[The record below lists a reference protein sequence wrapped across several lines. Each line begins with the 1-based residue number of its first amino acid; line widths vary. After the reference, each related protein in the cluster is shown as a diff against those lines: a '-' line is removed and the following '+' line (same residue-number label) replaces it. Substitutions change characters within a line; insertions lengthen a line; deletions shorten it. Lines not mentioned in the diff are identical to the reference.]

1 MNSLYGAIA
10 NKYFRYFDILIA
22 EGITLTGQLV
32 INKAEDAIYTY
43 LNGFLKNFKSK
54 DYVIAMD
61 TDSIYLNVEDVI
73 SQFSPKNPVAFL
85 DEFGSKALEPLFQKT
100 FQGLADMTQAY
111 KNTMNMKRE
120 VIADRAIWTAK
131 KRYILNVHNSEGVQY
146 AQPKIK
152 MKGIEAVK
160 SSTPKVCRE
169 AMKNL
174 FSVIISGNQK
184 QTQDAIAKFRREFE
198 SMTPEQIGLPRGV
211 TNIRKYADR
220 KSIYTKGTPLHV
232 RGCLMHNWMLD
243 EVNCKSVA
251 KIKNGEKIKYIFL
264 RPQNPTRENCIAFVG
279 KLPEEFKIESYIDFD
294 MQFQKA
300 FLEPIQLI
308 LNAIG
313 WSAEERSS
321 LEDFFA

>member
-1 MNSLYGAIA
+1 M
-10 NKYFRYFDILIA
+10 
-22 EGITLTGQLV
+22 QLV
-32 INKAEDAIYTY
+32 ECD
-43 LNGFLKNFKSK
+43 NFKVENLGK
-54 DYVIAMD
+54 MEVDVYDIEVEDNHNFFGNNICVHN
-61 TDSIYLNVEDVI
+61 SIYIDVNDVI
-73 SQFSPKNPVAFL
+73 KSFNPKDPVKFL
-85 DEFGSKALEPLFQKT
+85 DEFGSKAIEPLFKKS
-100 FQGLADMTQAY
+100 FAELADITNAF

-131 KRYILNVHNSEGVQY
+131 KRYIMNVHNSEGVQY
-146 AQPKIK
+146 AKPKIK

-160 SSTPKVCRE
+160 SSTPKICRE

-174 FSVIISGNQK
+174 FAVIISGNQK
-184 QTQDAIAKFRREFE
+184 QTQDAIATFRKEFE
-198 SMTPEQIGLPRGV
+198 QLSPEQIGLPRGV
-211 TNIRKYADR
+211 TNVRKYSDR

-243 EVNCKSVA
+243 QVNCKSVP

-279 KLPEEFKIESYIDFD
+279 KLPTEFKLESYIDYD

-308 LNAIG
+308 LDAIG

-321 LEDFFA
+321 LEDFFN

>member
-1 MNSLYGAIA
+1 
-10 NKYFRYFDILIA
+10 
-22 EGITLTGQLV
+22 
-32 INKAEDAIYTY
+32 
-43 LNGFLKNFKSK
+43 
-54 DYVIAMD
+54 MD

-73 SQFSPKNPVAFL
+73 TQFSPKNPVAFL
-85 DEFGSKALEPLFQKT
+85 DEFGSKALEPLFKRT
-100 FQGLADMTQAY
+100 FQSLANMTQAY

-146 AQPKIK
+146 AEPKIK

-174 FSVIISGNQK
+174 FKVIINGNQK
-184 QTQDAIAKFRREFE
+184 QTQDAIAKFRAEFE
-198 SMTPEQIGLPRGV
+198 GMTPEQIGLPRGV
-211 TNIRKYADR
+211 TNIRKYSDR

-243 EVNCKSVA
+243 QVNCKSVP

-264 RPQNPTRENCIAFVG
+264 REQNPTRENCIAFVG
-279 KLPEEFKIESYIDFD
+279 KLPSEFKLETYIDYD
-294 MQFQKA
+294 TQFQKA
-300 FLEPIQLI
+300 FLEPIQLV
-308 LNAIG
+308 LDAIG
-313 WSAEERSS
+313 WRAVEQSS